1 MIIKFKLFENY
12 SGGFTIPEKIQDF
25 YKISGDISNVSNW
38 KAKVILNNNSGR
50 GQNVGDFGEVGYI
63 MVNYT
68 NSDIIPIS
76 RSDEHQRGEEL
87 LYHLWEKRLIDNI
100 NYTPIFWGNN
110 YFSYNGINDKQIAKD
125 LVAVKKYLEYGG
137 DNTILSINWRYK
149 IDLKTFI
156 ALDGDLSNIEK
167 YVADNGSLTNDGE
180 YFIMSLERLAKLF
193 RDSIMSDKNY
203 KKDIIEYTKD
213 IKNEYLKKIDFMSTF
228 NIKKELDKGI
238 NLFDINLIQKVIY
251 SHNGLKNKIHIM
263 LKNKDPKLKE
273 FFGNL
278 DLALSRFDYLSSI

>member
-110 YFSYNGINDKQIAKD
+110 YFSYTGINDKQIAKD

-137 DNTILSINWRYK
+137 SNTMLTINWRYK
-149 IDLKTFI
+149 LDLTTFI
-156 ALDGDLSNIEK
+156 NLNGDISNIEK
-167 YVADNGSLTNDGE
+167 YISENGILTDDAEFFIGYMENIAKMLKKKRLGE
-180 YFIMSLERLAKLF
+180 DVST
-193 RDSIMSDKNY
+193 N
-203 KKDIIEYTKD
+203 DIIEYTKNLLP
-213 IKNEYLKKIDFMSTF
+213 ILKNLSFLSTF
-228 NIKKELDKGI
+228 NIQKDIKRAIVTFNVKLLEDS
-238 NLFDINLIQKVIY
+238 LFW
-251 SHNGLKNKIHIM
+251 HNGLKNKIHIM
-263 LKNKDPKLKE
+263 LRNKEPKLKP

-278 DLALSRFDYLSSI
+278 ELALSRFDYLSSI